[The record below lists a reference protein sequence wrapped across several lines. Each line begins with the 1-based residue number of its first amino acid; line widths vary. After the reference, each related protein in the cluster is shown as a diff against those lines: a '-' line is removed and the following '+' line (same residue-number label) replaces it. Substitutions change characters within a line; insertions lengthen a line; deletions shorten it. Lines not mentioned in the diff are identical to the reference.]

1 MEKEQKFEFL
11 PQYLAEER
19 NKSMVQI
26 RGRGFTFGDIALIFR
41 VSRSLVHAI
50 CKATD
55 EEIKAEK

>member
-11 PQYLAEER
+11 PPYLAEER
-19 NKSMVQI
+19 NKVMVQL
-26 RGRGFTFGDIALIFR
+26 RGRGLTFGDIALIFR